1 MMNNIVWTDFDCKV
15 SKYFDVGEVTQWDN
29 RRIPNDANHRLNII
43 VLARELDKIRDA
55 WGSPIKVTS
64 WYRPLLINRAI
75 GSSDGSQ
82 HVLGKAADICPLFGN
97 QEKFEQWLAEHWFGA
112 LGYGQKARRGFTH
125 VDIRNGK
132 GWRSGGTKGVRWH
145 Y

>member
-1 MMNNIVWTDFDCKV
+1 MNSTIIWTDFDCKI
-15 SKYFDVGEVTQWDN
+15 SKYFNVGEVTNRDS
-29 RRIPNDANHRLNII
+29 RRIPNNPQHRQNI
-43 VLARELDKIRDA
+43 LALAKELDKIREA

-64 WYRPLLINRAI
+64 WYRPLAINRAI

-82 HVLGKAADICPLFGN
+82 HVLGRAADVRPLTGDPD
-97 QEKFEQWLAEHWFGA
+97 KFEKWLDEHWFGA
-112 LGYGQKARRGFTH
+112 LGYGQKANRGFTH

-132 GWRSGGTKGVRWH
+132 GWKSGGAKSVRWN